1 MQRKRF
7 EKDACGIARALDA
20 VGEWW
25 TLLIVREAMFGA
37 RQFEEFQRRLGISR
51 NALTARLK
59 RLVALGVLEQ
69 APLAEGGRRMGY
81 RLTAA
86 GKDLSAVMIAL
97 RLWGDAHMRPEA
109 SPSRLVD
116 REDGAPIAG
125 LQAVTTAG
133 RVVPRRRVVLR
144 AKEAQAA
151 AARNEGKEEPLLE

>member
-7 EKDACGIARALDA
+7 DSDACGMARALDA

-37 RQFEEFQRRLGISR
+37 KRFEEFQRRLGISR

-59 RLVALGVLEQ
+59 RLVALGVLARE
-69 APLAEGGRRMGY
+69 PLAEGGRREAY

-86 GKDLSAVMIAL
+86 GKDLSSVLIAL
-97 RLWGDAHMRPEA
+97 RLWGDMHMRPEA

-116 REDGAPIAG
+116 AADGAPIVG
-125 LQAVTTAG
+125 LQAVRVDG
-133 RVVPRRRVVLR
+133 RVAPAKRVVLR
-144 AKEAQAA
+144 A
-151 AARNEGKEEPLLE
+151 RDV

>member
-7 EKDACGIARALDA
+7 DGDACGMARALDA

-37 RQFEEFQRRLGISR
+37 TQFETFQRKLGISR

-59 RLVALGVLEQ
+59 KLVQQGVLEQ

-86 GKDLSAVMIAL
+86 GKDLSSVMMAL
-97 RLWGDAHMRPEA
+97 RLWGDTHMRPDA

-116 REDGAPIAG
+116 ADTGVPIAG
-125 LQAVTTAG
+125 LQAVGADGRVVPAG
-133 RVVPRRRVVLR
+133 RVVLR
-144 AKEAQAA
+144 
-151 AARNEGKEEPLLE
+151 GKT